1 MIDLHTFATPNG
13 RKVSIMLEELELP
26 YRVHVADITK
36 GEQFRPEFLA
46 ISPNN
51 KIPAIVDPDGPG
63 GKSIN
68 IFESAAILIYL
79 AEKTGRLLPAAGADR
94 YDVLQWAMFQMGGVG
109 PMFGQFNHFARF
121 AREKIPYAIER
132 YTKES
137 KRLLQVVERQLEK
150 HTFVTRD
157 YSIADILLFPWVDS
171 HAKNA
176 AQLFED
182 LPQVRRWLQM
192 LWARPAVERGM
203 KVPEIRS

>member
-1 MIDLHTFATPNG
+1 MIDLYTFATPNG
-13 RKVSIMLEELELP
+13 RKVSIMLEELGLP
-26 YRVHVADITK
+26 YRARVVDITK

-63 GKSIN
+63 GRSIS

-79 AEKTGRLLPAAGADR
+79 AEKTGRLLPASGADR
-94 YDVLQWAMFQMGGVG
+94 YEVLQWSMFQMGGVG
-109 PMFGQFNHFARF
+109 PMFGQYNHFTRF
-121 AREKIPYAIER
+121 APEKIPYAVER

-137 KRLLQVVERQLEK
+137 RRLLEVLERQLQR

-157 YSIADILLFPWVDS
+157 YSIADILLFPWVHS

-176 AQLFED
+176 ASLLED
-182 LPQVRRWLQM
+182 LPGVRRWLQM

-203 KVPEIRS
+203 KVPEIQT